1 MTGIPRGVILGGG
14 GHAAAVID
22 ALQGGEQAV
31 PHAVLDADSSLW
43 GRTVLGVPIV
53 GGDDCLIDLKHKG
66 ITMFVI
72 GLGGTADNKPRRRL
86 FESALAQGLTPLTV
100 VHRSAICSSS
110 AEIGRGTVILA
121 GAIVGPRAVLRQNVL
136 MNSGAIVEHDC
147 DIGDHVHIAPG
158 AVVASTVRVGTAAHI
173 GAGSIVRQGLTIGES
188 SVVGMGAVVTKDV
201 QPGETVIG
209 VPARPT
215 IVVQRS

>member
-1 MTGIPRGVILGGG
+1 MTGILPHCVILGGG

-31 PHAVLDADSSLW
+31 PHAVLDHNSSLW
-43 GRTVLGVPIV
+43 GQTVLGVSIV
-53 GGDDCLIDLKHKG
+53 GGDDCLMSLKQNG
-66 ITMFVI
+66 VTTFVI
-72 GLGGTADNKPRRRL
+72 GLGGTADNEPRRRL

-100 VHRSAICSSS
+100 VHRSAVCSSS
-110 AEIGRGTVILA
+110 AEIGKGTVILA

-136 MNSGAIVEHDC
+136 VNSGAIVEHDC

-173 GAGSIVRQGLTIGES
+173 GAGSTIRQCLTIGAA
-188 SVVGMGAVVTKDV
+188 SVVGMGAVVIKDV
-201 QPGETVIG
+201 QPGETVVG
-209 VPARPT
+209 VPARSIT
-215 IVVQRS
+215 VSKR